1 MYIVGDV
8 EEKVERIIEEEPL
21 SPSQVQELLPHYS
34 GKYIIPHVQQ
44 YCKMHALILYNTTS
58 RPGAEDEATNLD
70 DALRAAGFTER
81 TGLQWTEASELHNM
95 IESCLDAVVNTCSL
109 LMVCLMSHGS
119 IGSLEAGGG
128 NRTQVNSILHQLKQ
142 KLPSKIPLVSEF

>member
-1 MYIVGDV
+1 
-8 EEKVERIIEEEPL
+8 
-21 SPSQVQELLPHYS
+21 
-34 GKYIIPHVQQ
+34 
-44 YCKMHALILYNTTS
+44 MHALILYNTTN
-58 RPGAEDEATNLD
+58 RPGAENEATNLD

-142 KLPSKIPLVSEF
+142 KLPPKIPLVS

>member
-8 EEKVERIIEEEPL
+8 EEKVENIIEEEPL
-21 SPSQVQELLPHYS
+21 SLSQVQELFPHYS
-34 GKYIIPHVQQ
+34 GRYIIPHAQQ
-44 YCKMHALILYNTTS
+44 HCKMHAIILYNATN
-58 RPGAEDEATNLD
+58 RPGAENEAKNLD
-70 DALRAAGFTER
+70 DALKAAGYGER
-81 TGLQWTEASELHNM
+81 TGLQWTKASELHNM
-95 IESCLDAVVNTCSL
+95 IESCVDAVVNTCSL

-142 KLPSKIPLVSEF
+142 KLRLKIPLVSHL